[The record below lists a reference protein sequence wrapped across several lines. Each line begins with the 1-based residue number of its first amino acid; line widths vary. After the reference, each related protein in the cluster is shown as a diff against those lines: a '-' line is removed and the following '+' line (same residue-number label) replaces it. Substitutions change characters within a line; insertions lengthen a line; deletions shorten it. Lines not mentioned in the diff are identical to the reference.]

1 MEICNFCN
9 RKFTENA
16 MNRHQSE
23 CKQIHSPLSL
33 TDSQR
38 DGFIRKLLLQVS
50 KMSGKMKD
58 MQTEINYL
66 KKKQKNQ
73 IATLLNNSQTGM
85 PSIHIL
91 DWIKSLP
98 VSQFHLEMVFR
109 KSLEDG
115 IQQVLIDAI
124 SAAKTIGSNVPV
136 RAYTEKQKCI
146 FVYLQKDDQSKW
158 VVCDNAVFRSFCVFI
173 ASRFIELFL
182 VWQTTQMESD
192 FKTQEQ
198 NMHFMKKVMD
208 NTYSQHGHISKMI
221 EQVYTNIH
229 IEMNVVD

>member
-66 KKKQKNQ
+66 KKKTKESNRDSSEQQSNGN
-73 IATLLNNSQTGM
+73 AFYTHPG
-85 PSIHIL
+85 L
-91 DWIKSLP
+91 DKI
-98 VSQFHLEMVFR
+98 
-109 KSLEDG
+109 
-115 IQQVLIDAI
+115 
-124 SAAKTIGSNVPV
+124 
-136 RAYTEKQKCI
+136 
-146 FVYLQKDDQSKW
+146 
-158 VVCDNAVFRSFCVFI
+158 I
-173 ASRFIELFL
+173 ASIAVSFGNGFSEIVRRRYPTSI
-182 VWQTTQMESD
+182 
-192 FKTQEQ
+192 
-198 NMHFMKKVMD
+198 N
-208 NTYSQHGHISKMI
+208 
-221 EQVYTNIH
+221 
-229 IEMNVVD
+229 